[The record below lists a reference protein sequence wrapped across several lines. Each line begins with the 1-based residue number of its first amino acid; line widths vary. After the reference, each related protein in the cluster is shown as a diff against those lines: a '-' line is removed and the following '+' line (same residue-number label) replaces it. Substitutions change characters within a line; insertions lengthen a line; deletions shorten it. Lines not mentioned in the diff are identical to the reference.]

1 MTVAD
6 FIVQYTLVVLGV
18 LAVAHRDHFPLAVNN
33 GVERDIK
40 ERERA
45 DDAFEAKIW
54 LARMK

>member
-1 MTVAD
+1 MGIYVYDCDQGQGA
-6 FIVQYTLVVLGV
+6 VLV
-18 LAVAHRDHFPLAVNN
+18 VAHRDHFSLAVNN

-45 DDAFEAKIW
+45 NDAFEAKIW